1 MRIFQNLRQFGGN
14 MFKNKVVL
22 IGGVLVL
29 LAGIAL
35 FIIQLQKNYILTPV
49 MNTGVEDQNALR
61 TLPRSKQDGLPP
73 TYADAPGASTSAGI
87 IPGKFPEDPTALE
100 KSIPIEVTGL
110 MTGLP
115 KTRGTTQD
123 ENYAYMIPESGA
135 YKGKEL
141 TLLLIMVRKKDGDG
155 GRRVHQLLGKRVRV
169 KGEIYRQYIDPKKPT
184 QIQRVVWVSEVESVV
199 VEKK

>member
-1 MRIFQNLRQFGGN
+1 MKILQTLRQFGEN
-14 MFKNKVVL
+14 MVRNKVVL

-35 FIIQLQKNYILTPV
+35 FIVELRKNYVLTPV
-49 MNTGVEDQNALR
+49 VETAGENTEALR
-61 TLPRSKQDGLPP
+61 TLPKSKQDGLPP

-87 IPGKFPEDPTALE
+87 IPGKYPEDPTALE
-100 KSIPIEVTGL
+100 KSIPIEATGL

-115 KTRGTTQD
+115 KTRGTTPD
-123 ENYAYMIPESGA
+123 EHYAYIIPESGE

-141 TLLLIMVRKKDGDG
+141 TLLLIMVQKKDGDS

-169 KGEIYRQYIDPKKPT
+169 KGEIYRQYVDPKKPT
-184 QIQRVVWVSEVESVV
+184 QIQRVVWVNEVEG
-199 VEKK
+199 VERK